1 MKARRIFSLYF
12 LLFVSVPVLL
22 LLIAACLFT
31 LESARKGSVES
42 IKLLQEG
49 LRLSLEAEMA
59 EASARLSQLANVRE
73 GEILSL
79 ASEADT
85 ESKEERNRSLERLYS
100 VLDFALPPS
109 SEVLSVCFRF
119 KSGRKADYKSML
131 PLSASEPFE
140 NLLLED
146 PGNVHVTYFHVADY
160 PELYLTA
167 TGGNLVW
174 VAGLAPDSFMD
185 HSGRIKSMY
194 LFQLSSAYQ
203 TIVGYDAAYASGRSH
218 LGSTAVLG
226 PEGEVLTSSRYTGS
240 EDLFRVT
247 TELEGGLRIVTEVR
261 RSDLF
266 LGSGYFLFLL
276 VLAFLM
282 VFLSF
287 LVFLRLLLREVINPL
302 RELTD
307 GLGRVEEGDL
317 SSYLRPSGT
326 SELSSAALSFNA
338 MVRRLSALVNEYEE
352 RLRLSEREPERLF
365 SGYLSGTLS
374 AEDSR
379 LFTERF
385 LSPPCRFALIG
396 TVKAMRLSSEL
407 DSDAEFSSRTVVT
420 ALGDHHSLVLLREEG
435 MSPAEAFLGRLV
447 SILSSSAGT
456 DGAVVVSDSLSG
468 GFLETAEELRSYIP
482 LLSLLEP
489 GKVYRQSGLRGYAES
504 VLPRVERHQG
514 LSKALR
520 ALDQVRLREE
530 KDRLIES
537 LQLLPL
543 EEAKAEALSV
553 ILSVLM
559 SLRKTR
565 EELYSVSPG
574 FLSEVSALDD
584 TVAVLLYLTG
594 FLSRTEAAVRSL
606 LNGREPGSVEKAR
619 RYIEDNY
626 QSPELSLTR
635 VAEYVG
641 LNERYLSTLFS
652 KETGETFM
660 SYLTGLRL
668 QKAASLLRHSNAKVY
683 EIARLCGYQ
692 NPENFNKAFRKHYSY
707 TPTEWRKLNKEQDM

>member
-352 RLRLSEREPERLF
+352 RLKLSEREPERLF

-396 TVKAMRLSSEL
+396 TVKAMRLSSQL
-407 DSDAEFSSRTVVT
+407 DSDAEFSSRTVVA
-420 ALGDHHSLVLLREEG
+420 ALGDHHSLVLLREDGTSNVEV
-435 MSPAEAFLGRLV
+435 FLGRLL
-447 SILSSSAGT
+447 SILSASGT
-456 DGAVVVSDSLSG
+456 GAAAVVSESLSC

-482 LLSLLEP
+482 FLALLEP

-537 LQLLPL
+537 LQLLEL

-584 TVAVLLYLTG
+584 NVAVLLYLTG
-594 FLSRTEAAVRSL
+594 FLSRTEAVVRSL
-606 LNGREPGSVEKAR
+606 LNGREPGPVEKAR

>member
-85 ESKEERNRSLERLYS
+85 ESKEERNRSLEKLYS

-338 MVRRLSALVNEYEE
+338 MVRRLSALVGEYEE

-385 LSPPCRFALIG
+385 LSPSCRFALIG

-407 DSDAEFSSRTVVT
+407 DSDAEFSSRTVVA

-435 MSPAEAFLGRLV
+435 TSNVEVFLGRLL
-447 SILSSSAGT
+447 SILSASGT
-456 DGAVVVSDSLSG
+456 GAAAVVSESLSC

-482 LLSLLEP
+482 LLALLEL
-489 GKVYRQSGLRGYAES
+489 GKVYRQSGLRGYREG
-504 VLPRVERHQG
+504 VLPRVEKHQG

-537 LQLLPL
+537 LQLLEL

-553 ILSVLM
+553 ILSVLV
-559 SLRKTR
+559 SLRQTR

-594 FLSRTEAAVRSL
+594 FLSRTEAVVRSL
-606 LNGREPGSVEKAR
+606 LNGREPGPVEKAR